1 MYESSTRFVTDS
13 GRKYLVQLCKHFSHK
28 IDVTW
33 SENDGELRFSC
44 GVAALNADENALEIR
59 VRSPDQDQLSQT
71 QEVVESHLLRFAF
84 RDNPSHL
91 TWVV

>member
-13 GRKYLVQLCKHFSHK
+13 GGKYLAQLCKHFSHK

-33 SENDGELRFSC
+33 SENTGELRFSC
-44 GVAALNADENALEIR
+44 GVAALNADENGLEIR
-59 VRSPDQDQLSQT
+59 VKSPDEEQLSQT

-84 RDNPSHL
+84 RDKPTHL

>member
-1 MYESSTRFVTDS
+1 MYESSTRFETAS
-13 GRKYLVQLCKHFSHK
+13 AKKYLAQLCKHFSHK

-44 GVAALNADENALEIR
+44 GVAALNAKENAIEIR
-59 VRSPDQDQLSQT
+59 IKSPDQDQLSQT
-71 QEVVESHLLRFAF
+71 QEVVENHLLRFAF
-84 RDNPSHL
+84 RDKPTHL